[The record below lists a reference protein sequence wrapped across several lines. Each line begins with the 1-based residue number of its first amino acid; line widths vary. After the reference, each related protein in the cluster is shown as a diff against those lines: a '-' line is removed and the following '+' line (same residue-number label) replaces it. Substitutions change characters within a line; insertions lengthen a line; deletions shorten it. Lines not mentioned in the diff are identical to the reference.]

1 VTRGNVIAIDSDG
14 VIARGGKRLMVLMG
28 VSDLV
33 AVDTGDAILIAR
45 RSQSQEVRR
54 VPEELA
60 RRGLSRYL

>member
-1 VTRGNVIAIDSDG
+1 VIAIDSNG

-54 VPEELA
+54 ITGELT